1 MPTQVLVYDA
11 VAGRSWDL
19 LFSAD
24 SMDTI
29 ANNWGTKDKLLV
41 DLAATGMFEGATSWD
56 QLRPVHYKTLIAR
69 NFLHMDKLPESELT
83 SAHNAVSMSMSFLVG
98 CLLRVVS
105 ERSELDIEML
115 KIRRITDDN
124 ITYDFVAALN
134 REHVMPPEPTPDTK
148 GLRLAVDNTRAS

>member
-19 LFSAD
+19 LFTAE
-24 SMDTI
+24 SMETI
-29 ANNWGTKDKLLV
+29 SNNWGQQDKLLV

-56 QLRPVHYKTLIAR
+56 QLKPTHYKTLIAR
-69 NFLHMDKLPESELT
+69 NFLHLDKLPDSELK

-98 CLLRVVS
+98 CLIKVVT

-115 KIRRITDDN
+115 KIRRLTGEL
-124 ITYDFVAALN
+124 ITYDFTGALN
-134 REHVMPPEPTPDTK
+134 REHVLPPEPTPDAK